1 MEIKEQLIACL
12 NNMGIEIDANE
23 KDVDLRGYFEDSLM
37 FISAIVEFENFLG
50 IEIPDELL
58 LYDKFSSLN
67 SFSIELQEVIEQ
79 NTTN

>member
-1 MEIKEQLIACL
+1 MKIKEQLIACL
-12 NNMGIEIDANE
+12 KNMGIEIDANE
-23 KDVDLRGYFEDSLM
+23 KDVDLRGYFEDSLV

-67 SFSIELQEVIEQ
+67 SFSIE
-79 NTTN
+79 